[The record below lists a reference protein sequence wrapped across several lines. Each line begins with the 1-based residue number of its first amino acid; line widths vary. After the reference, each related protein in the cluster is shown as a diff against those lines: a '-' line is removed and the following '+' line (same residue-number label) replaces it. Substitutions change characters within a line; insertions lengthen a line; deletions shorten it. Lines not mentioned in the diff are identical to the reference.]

1 MLELKQTQKLQA
13 ILTPQLQQA
22 IKLLQLSQMEL
33 IEAIEQELKENPI
46 LEIVEEKPSEEG
58 FKEDNIEEPGDISS
72 DRDDMEELLE
82 RFSPTED
89 FSEREEKGYLNY
101 ENIVKKTQGL
111 RDYIRWQAGLSDFDG
126 EQRLIAEWII
136 ENINDNGYLA
146 YSLSDISQVS
156 GYTVQQLE
164 GVLKKIQG
172 FDPPGIGARDLREC
186 ILLQYEA
193 RGGEDPVFI
202 DIIKNFFD
210 MLQGNNLKGIA
221 KKTGYSIEKIKEVL
235 EEIKTFDPKPG
246 RNYSDEQT
254 PYIVPDVYVIK
265 SDDGF
270 EVFLNEEDIP
280 ELQMNRYYMELNL
293 KREINGETKKYI
305 KNKVKQAEW
314 FIKSLK
320 QRQRTL
326 YLVAKSI
333 VTHQLP
339 FFESG
344 IRFLKPLNLRDISVE
359 LGIHESTVSR
369 ITTNKYMST
378 PYGVFE
384 MKFFFPIG
392 IKKDE
397 GEMLSTNV
405 VKDLI
410 RELVDNE
417 DKHNPLT
424 DDEIVSILKEKKG
437 IIIKR
442 RTVAK
447 YRDMMNI
454 LSSRGRKIGEET

>member
-22 IKLLQLSQMEL
+22 IKLLQLSQIEL

-46 LEIVEEKPSEEG
+46 LEVAEERPSEEG
-58 FKEDNIEEPGDISS
+58 FKDENIEETKDTSPDKEDI
-72 DRDDMEELLE
+72 EEFLE

-89 FSEREEKGYLNY
+89 FAEREEKGYLNY
-101 ENIVKKTQGL
+101 ENIVKKTQDL
-111 RDYIRWQAGLSDFDG
+111 RDYLRWQAGLSDFDG

-146 YSLSDISQVS
+146 YSLADISQVS
-156 GYTVQQLE
+156 GYTEQQLE

-193 RGGEDPVFI
+193 KGGKDPVFI
-202 DIIKNFFD
+202 DIINNCFD
-210 MLQGNNLKGIA
+210 MLQNNNIKGIA
-221 KKTGYSIEKIKEVL
+221 KKTGYSQEKIKEVL
-235 EEIKTFDPKPG
+235 DEIKTFDPKPG
-246 RNYSDEQT
+246 RNYSDEQV
-254 PYIVPDVYVIK
+254 PYIVPDVYVVR

-270 EVFLNEEDIP
+270 DVFLNEEDIP

-293 KREINGETKKYI
+293 NRELNGETKKYI
-305 KNKVKQAEW
+305 KSKVKQAEW

-333 VTHQLP
+333 VTHQIT
-339 FFESG
+339 FFEKG
-344 IRFLKPLNLRDISVE
+344 IRFLKPLNLRDIAGE

-378 PYGVFE
+378 PYGIFE
-384 MKFFFPIG
+384 MKFFFPTG

-397 GEMLSTNV
+397 GDMLSTNV

-410 RELVDNE
+410 KELIVNE
-417 DKHNPLT
+417 DKHKPLT
-424 DDEIVSILKEKKG
+424 DDEIVSILKERKG

-447 YRDMMNI
+447 YRDMLNI
-454 LSSRGRKIGEET
+454 LSSRNRKID